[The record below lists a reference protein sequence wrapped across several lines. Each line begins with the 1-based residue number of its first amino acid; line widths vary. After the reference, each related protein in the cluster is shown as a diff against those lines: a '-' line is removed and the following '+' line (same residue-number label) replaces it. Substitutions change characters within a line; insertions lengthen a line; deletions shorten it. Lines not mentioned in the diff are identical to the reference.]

1 MPRENLNPYKIA
13 RSQFERAARRLGLD
27 EGMRAILSTP
37 KREVT
42 VSIPVRMD
50 DGKYRVFT
58 GYRVAHN
65 MSRGPAKGG
74 IRFHP
79 EVSLDEVKALA
90 SWMTWKCACLDLPF
104 GGGKGGVIVDP
115 HLLSKGELERL
126 TRRYTSEILPLIGPD
141 QDIPAP
147 DVYTDAQTMAWIMDT
162 YSMTRGAT
170 SLGVVTGKP
179 LALGG
184 SRGRDKAT
192 ARGVQFTLR
201 EACKARKLSLKGSTV
216 AIQGYGNAGGH
227 MASLLHEEGAKVVA
241 VTDSGGGVYAPKGLN
256 PEALMA
262 HKEKRGPKNEKQS
275 LKTFKAG
282 KPVTNRQLLELPVDI
297 LVPAAL
303 ENQITSVNATKI
315 KAQIIAEAANGPTTP
330 MADDILFKRGRTVIP
345 DILANAGGVTV
356 SYFEWVQDFSSF
368 FWEESEV
375 DRRLEKYMTNA
386 YSAVAYKA
394 KEHQCSLRDGAY
406 VLAVSRVAE
415 ATKVRGI
422 FP

>member
-1 MPRENLNPYKIA
+1 MPRENLNPFVIA
-13 RSQFERAARRLGLD
+13 QTYFKQAALRLKLD
-27 EGMRAILSTP
+27 DGMKAILSTP
-37 KREVT
+37 KRAVT

-50 DGKYRVFT
+50 NGSYQVFM
-58 GYRVAHN
+58 GHRVAHN

-79 EVSLDEVKALA
+79 DVTLDEVKALA

-104 GGGKGGVIVDP
+104 GGGKGGVVVDP
-115 HLLSKGELERL
+115 HTLSMLERERL

-162 YSMTRGAT
+162 YSMTKGST

-184 SRGRDKAT
+184 SQGRDKAT
-192 ARGVQFTLR
+192 ARGVQFVLR
-201 EACKARKLSLKGSTV
+201 EACKQRKMSIKGSKV
-216 AIQGYGNAGGH
+216 AIQGYGNAGSH
-227 MASLLHEEGAKVVA
+227 LASLPHAEGARIVA
-241 VTDSGGGVYAPKGLN
+241 ASDSHGGVLDPKGLD
-256 PEALMA
+256 PARLMA
-262 HKEKRGPKNEKQS
+262 HKAGGKS
-275 LKTFKAG
+275 LKTFPGKAI
-282 KPVTNRQLLELPVDI
+282 TNKQLLELPVDI

-303 ENQITSVNATKI
+303 ENQITANNASRIRAKV
-315 KAQIIAEAANGPTTP
+315 IAEAANGPTTP
-330 MADDILFKRGRTVIP
+330 VADDILFKRGRTVIP

-368 FWEESEV
+368 FWDELEV
-375 DRRLEKYMTNA
+375 DKRLEVYMKRA
-386 YSAVAYKA
+386 YTSVAQTAARHK
-394 KEHQCSLRDGAY
+394 CSLRGGAY
-406 VLAVSRVAE
+406 VLAVDRVAE
-415 ATKVRGI
+415 ATRVRGI